1 MVCFIKLKV
10 MFDIEEI
17 YWRKLKEILK
27 DINKILKDRIMNKPI
42 HKIQTLISLIISVI
56 FKYMKN
62 FIYKSNTKFV
72 IFKTFF

>member
-27 DINKILKDRIMNKPI
+27 DINKILKDRIMNKPT
-42 HKIQTLISLIISVI
+42 HKIQTLIKYICYYIIYI
-56 FKYMKN
+56 CYF
-62 FIYKSNTKFV
+62 
-72 IFKTFF
+72 